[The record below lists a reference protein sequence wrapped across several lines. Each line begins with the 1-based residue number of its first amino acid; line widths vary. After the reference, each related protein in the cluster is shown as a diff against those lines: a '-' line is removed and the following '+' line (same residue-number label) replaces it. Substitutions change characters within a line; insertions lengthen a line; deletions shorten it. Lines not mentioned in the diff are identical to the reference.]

1 MKPHFATDAA
11 ELGIME
17 DIVEFQGIL
26 YAENVAEQDI
36 LLKCVKQNN
45 RIKSIQLCKAEE
57 YNDDEV

>member
-1 MKPHFATDAA
+1 VKPHFATDAA

-36 LLKCVKQNN
+36 LLMCIYLLIWEV
-45 RIKSIQLCKAEE
+45 SYC
-57 YNDDEV
+57 YMDE